1 MNVIRGFNQRM
12 LDLTMDEPITFSLV
26 IPFGG
31 NPDLLM
37 KTVESVLKQSYVDWN
52 LLIINDGTGVDLH
65 EILKPNIDKIE
76 VLSLPEK
83 IGIAKI
89 FDLAID
95 KLSGEVGM
103 ILGADD
109 LLEENFL
116 LGMCEAWITSPYV
129 ALVHPKVITIDEDSR
144 IKVGFVDHFKR
155 IISPTNYKRIVHG
168 RILLYSL
175 LNGNWMYFTSS
186 TFSVSKLKSYRF
198 KPDFQI
204 AMDWE
209 LALRMAMAGET
220 FGYCK
225 DSIFYYRRHRD
236 SFSMLKEFSA
246 MRLREEVKVVY
257 DFGLY
262 ARKLGKM
269 DLWII
274 SRLHINSYLNFVLRK
289 LSSIKNASK

>member
-1 MNVIRGFNQRM
+1 M
-12 LDLTMDEPITFSLV
+12 LDLTMDKPITFSLV

-31 NPDLLM
+31 NPGLLL
-37 KTVESVLKQSYVDWN
+37 KTVESVVKQTYEDWN

-65 EILKPNIDKIE
+65 HILRSYSGKFE

-95 KLSGEVGM
+95 KLTGEVGM

-116 LGMCEAWITSPYV
+116 QGMSKAWTSSPNV
-129 ALVHPKVITIDEDSR
+129 ALIHPKVITIDEESS
-144 IKVGFVDHFKR
+144 IKSGFVDLFKR
-155 IISPTNYKRIVHG
+155 YIAPTNFKRVVRG

-186 TFSVSKLKSYRF
+186 TFRVSKLKSYRF
-198 KPDFQI
+198 KSEFQI

-209 LALRMAMAGET
+209 LALRMAMAGEV
-220 FGYCK
+220 FGYSK
-225 DSIFYYRRHRD
+225 ESVFFYRRHQS
-236 SFSMLKEFSA
+236 SFSMLRESSSI
-246 MRLREEVKVVY
+246 RLREEVKVVY
-257 DFGLY
+257 DFGRY
-262 ARKLGKM
+262 ARKMGKL
-269 DLWII
+269 DLWIF
-274 SRLHINSYLNFVLRK
+274 SRLHVNSYLNFALRK
-289 LSSIKNASK
+289 ISSMKSWSE